1 MCQNKSTLFYKKN
14 FTAKKT
20 FNAFLLDSVAQH
32 NIGANPNSG
41 IYADWCRL
49 WGDEAQHDKLVF
61 FFFVLRIVSRAI
73 YQWQES

>member
-41 IYADWCRL
+41 IYAD
-49 WGDEAQHDKLVF
+49 
-61 FFFVLRIVSRAI
+61 
-73 YQWQES
+73 